1 MTDIINPTID
11 LFLYDLR
18 NSLGNDAE
26 DIEQKRQ
33 YFYQKFHQTVREKF
47 KEYGQ
52 DNDQKQN
59 LEVEYIHLLKS
70 TYALLDPDTP
80 LENGYYYP
88 VRLGDSYGLLL
99 EVAAPDKKTPGYFA
113 ELREKIQQKLGEN
126 TATLGQTWMLS
137 AYLSNS
143 SEKNSEEIE
152 QIAKECYKAIF
163 PNVEEIEFDSKGEFI
178 GATIFAYSDNSFKQE
193 IVKIGDK
200 EIFTVVQSQHLII
213 AIYPDQE
220 TFQKLG
226 EFYTDWMRLF
236 YYHHKIIWAYG
247 QSRILTNQIK
257 QKFSKIQTITESIE
271 ENITQENAKVNKL
284 QKISNIL
291 SQVQVIINQYTS
303 NLNNLKFQQGT
314 IEINLNNYDKRLQ
327 TLSNKATKK
336 VVYHQTNIK
345 FLEDFSQLIKEKYLL
360 QITKDLES
368 FELGLRLLED
378 NINAIRSQIEIEKSK
393 SDRDFQEFIAVVG
406 SGVAFASLAG
416 FNVIAE
422 CKSMF
427 GYFFGAIFGN
437 NFFLCQNT
445 LLYKF
450 ILVIIGSVLAWFFT
464 RYILK
469 RP

>member
-1 MTDIINPTID
+1 MTDIINSTID
-11 LFLYDLR
+11 LFLYDLI
-18 NSLGNDAE
+18 NSLGDDE
-26 DIEQKRQ
+26 KDIEQKRQ
-33 YFYQKFHQTVREKF
+33 YFYQKFHTDIREKL
-47 KEYGQ
+47 EQ
-52 DNDQKQN
+52 DRKDNNQN
-59 LEVEYIHLLKS
+59 LEVEYLHLLKS
-70 TYALLDPDTP
+70 IYAPLDSDTSI
-80 LENGYYYP
+80 ENGYYYP

-99 EVAAPDKKTPGYFA
+99 EVAVPDKKTPEYFA

-126 TATLGQTWMLS
+126 IATLGQTWMLS
-137 AYLSNS
+137 TYLPNS
-143 SEKNSEEIE
+143 SEKTPEEIE
-152 QIAKECYKAIF
+152 KIAQECYKAIF
-163 PNVEEIEFDSKGEFI
+163 PNAEEIEFDSKGEFI
-178 GATIFAYSDNSFKQE
+178 GAGIFEYSDKSLKQE
-193 IVKIGDK
+193 IVKLEDQ
-200 EIFTVVQSQHLII
+200 EIFTVVQIQHIII

-226 EFYTDWMRLF
+226 EFYTDWMHLF

-247 QSRILTNQIK
+247 QSRILTSQTK
-257 QKFSKIQTITESIE
+257 EKFREIQTITESIE
-271 ENITQENAKVNKL
+271 ENITQENAKINKL
-284 QKISNIL
+284 QKISDIL
-291 SQVQVIINQYTS
+291 SKVQVIIKQYTS
-303 NLNNLKFQQGT
+303 NLNNLKFQQGA

-327 TLSNKATKK
+327 TITKKATKK
-336 VVYHQTNIK
+336 VVYNQTNIN
-345 FLEDFSQLIKEKYLL
+345 FLENFSQLVEEKYLL

-378 NINAIRSQIEIEKSK
+378 NINAIHTQIETEKAK

-427 GYFFGAIFGN
+427 TN
-437 NFFLCQNT
+437 KFFLCQNT

-450 ILVIIGSVLAWFFT
+450 ILVIIGSLLAWFVR